1 MRTFASLE
9 RALAPTTEVGECMH
23 ARLKAWLKQRA
34 AHVIT
39 ITKRIVAKLRGVAR
53 FMRIAR
59 ERAAERA
66 LRAVLENHVQL
77 WSVLQFEI
85 TKWTWLDHWRQS
97 STYVVSDHSA
107 SSAMDNDKLLCLR
120 RRGIV
125 APSGS
130 TLGARVRARSA
141 LVAYSL
147 AAREA
152 ACSFPSAT
160 YSSSPTT

>member
-1 MRTFASLE
+1 
-9 RALAPTTEVGECMH
+9 
-23 ARLKAWLKQRA
+23 
-34 AHVIT
+34 
-39 ITKRIVAKLRGVAR
+39 
-53 FMRIAR
+53 MRIAR

-107 SSAMDNDKLLCLR
+107 SSAMDLDKLLCLH

-152 ACSFPSAT
+152 ACSFPLAT